1 MKERDTAPDESSD
14 ELLLRAGL
22 HALVE
27 DVEPERDSLARLLSR
42 RRRRSVFRSAVV
54 ITGVAVATTAV
65 LLFVLVVPNGTK
77 TAGTDPV
84 GLTPDSY
91 VTQLRDGVLASVSLE
106 SDRVLRRIGSIDGAV
121 AEIATDRERVYAA
134 PANGGVVVTA
144 PEGEIRP
151 LERLDGDITVDAL
164 AASDGRVAV
173 ASGNRVFVL
182 SEQGTRRLVLSED
195 RTVRDVAVGA
205 SGRVAL
211 AVERR
216 GAESSTELRLADV
229 EGGTTRPVDVPGV
242 SCAPLRV
249 AWTSTGLAV
258 LRRVSCPGSGEV
270 RVTTLD
276 PGSGATIGG
285 GVRFDPGG
293 APDAVD
299 RLRMTGDSAGRLL
312 VSTPERR
319 NRLVEGGEVRPLP
332 AVCTPEEGCP
342 RITAAM

>member
-42 RRRRSVFRSAVV
+42 RRRRSVFRSVV
-54 ITGVAVATTAV
+54 VTTGAAVATTAV
-65 LLFVLVVPNGTK
+65 LLFVLVVPSGTK

-84 GLTPDSY
+84 GLAPDSY
-91 VTQLRDGVLASVSLE
+91 VTQLRDGVLASVSIE
-106 SDRVLRRIGSIDGAV
+106 SDRVLRRLGRLDGAV
-121 AEIATDRERVYAA
+121 TEIVTDRERVYAA
-134 PANGGVVVTA
+134 REEGGVVVAT
-144 PEGEIRP
+144 PEGTIRP
-151 LERLDGDITVDAL
+151 LERLDGGITVDAL

-173 ASGNRVFVL
+173 ASGNRVLVL
-182 SEQGTRRLVLSED
+182 SERGVRRLVLPAELIA
-195 RTVRDVAVGA
+195 RDVAVDA
-205 SGRVAL
+205 SGRLAL
-211 AVERR
+211 AVARR
-216 GAESSTELRLADV
+216 GAESTTELRLAGV

-249 AWTSTGLAV
+249 AWTSAGLAV
-258 LRRVSCPGSGEV
+258 LRRVSCSGGGDV

-285 GVRFDPGG
+285 GARFDPGV

-299 RLRMTGDSAGRLL
+299 RLRMTGDSADRLL
-312 VSTPERR
+312 VSGPERR
-319 NRLVEGGEVRPLP
+319 NRLVDGGEVRSLP

-342 RITAAM
+342 RVAAAM